1 MKRSIAA
8 IAMASAALVAC
19 EPKVPAEPNAATA
32 AEQPALT
39 QAEAAAGPASATPAA
54 PATKG
59 APTYAALYPGAETTA
74 PATLA
79 DGPDGPGGM
88 VEFRTAATPD
98 AVVDF
103 YKQRAQAAGLAPVSA
118 MDQGETRAWSAA
130 KAENGANV
138 QVVASPDGE
147 GATSVQ
153 LSWSAGR

>member
-1 MKRSIAA
+1 MKPSIAA
-8 IAMASAALVAC
+8 IAMASAALAAC
-19 EPKVPAEPNAATA
+19 SPKVPAEPDAATP
-32 AEQPALT
+32 AEQPAI
-39 QAEAAAGPASATPAA
+39 AADATPAA
-54 PATKG
+54 EAAPATPAAKG
-59 APTYAALYPGAETTA
+59 APAYAALYPGAEATA
-74 PATLA
+74 PATVA

-130 KAENGANV
+130 KAANGANV
-138 QVVASPDGE
+138 QVVASPDSE

>member
-8 IAMASAALVAC
+8 IVMASAALVAC
-19 EPKVPAEPNAATA
+19 EPKVPAEPNAVTAT
-32 AEQPALT
+32 EQPALT

-59 APTYAALYPGAETTA
+59 APTYAALYPGAEATA

-79 DGPDGPGGM
+79 NGPDGPGGM

-130 KAENGANV
+130 KADNGASV
-138 QVVASPDGE
+138 QVVASPSE

>member
-8 IAMASAALVAC
+8 IAMASAALAAC
-19 EPKVPAEPNAATA
+19 SPKVPAEPKADAA
-32 AEQPALT
+32 AEPA
-39 QAEAAAGPASATPAA
+39 AVAADARPAADAVPVTPAA
-54 PATKG
+54 KG
-59 APTYAALYPGAETTA
+59 APAYAALYPGAETTA
-74 PATLA
+74 PATVA

-130 KAENGANV
+130 KADSGASV
-138 QVVASPDGE
+138 QVVASPSE

>member
-8 IAMASAALVAC
+8 IAMASAALAAC
-19 EPKVPAEPNAATA
+19 SPKVPAEPDGAAA
-32 AEQPALT
+32 AEPAAAVAA
-39 QAEAAAGPASATPAA
+39 AEAKPAADAAPATPAA
-54 PATKG
+54 KG
-59 APTYAALYPGAETTA
+59 APAYAALYPGAEATA
-74 PATLA
+74 PATVA

-130 KAENGANV
+130 KAASGANV

>member
-8 IAMASAALVAC
+8 IAMASAALAAC
-19 EPKVPAEPNAATA
+19 SPKVPAEPKADA
-32 AEQPALT
+32 AEQPAAT
-39 QAEAAAGPASATPAA
+39 EASVAAGPADATPATPAA
-54 PATKG
+54 KG
-59 APTYAALYPGAETTA
+59 APTYAALYPGSEATA
-74 PATLA
+74 PATVA

-130 KAENGANV
+130 KADNGASV
-138 QVVASPDGE
+138 SVVASPVD
-147 GATSVQ
+147 GATSVN

>member
-8 IAMASAALVAC
+8 IAMATAALAAC
-19 EPKVPAEPNAATA
+19 SPKVPAEPKADA
-32 AEQPALT
+32 AEQPAVA
-39 QAEAAAGPASATPAA
+39 AEATAAAETTPAAAATPAA
-54 PATKG
+54 KG
-59 APTYAALYPGAETTA
+59 APAYAALYPGAEPKA
-74 PATLA
+74 PATVA

-88 VEFRTAATPD
+88 VTFSTSATPD

-130 KAENGANV
+130 KANGANV

>member
-8 IAMASAALVAC
+8 IALVASTALVAC
-19 EPKVPAEPNAATA
+19 NPRVPAEPKADPA
-32 AEQPALT
+32 AEQPAAA
-39 QAEAAAGPASATPAA
+39 AEAKPAADSVPATPAA
-54 PATKG
+54 KG
-59 APTYAALYPGAETTA
+59 APAYAALYPGAEPTA
-74 PATLA
+74 PATVA

-88 VEFRTAATPD
+88 VTFSTSATPD

-130 KAENGANV
+130 KAANGANV
-138 QVVASPDGE
+138 QVVASPDGA

>member
-1 MKRSIAA
+1 MKRSIVA
-8 IAMASAALVAC
+8 IALAMAGLAAC
-19 EPKVPAEPNAATA
+19 DPKVPAEPDQARAS
-32 AEQPALT
+32 EQAG
-39 QAEAAAGPASATPAA
+39 AEAATPAA
-54 PATKG
+54 KTIPAEPAARG
-59 APTYAALYPGAETTA
+59 APAYAALYPGAEATA

-88 VEFRTAATPD
+88 VEFRTSAAPD

-103 YKQRAQAAGLAPVSA
+103 YRQRAQAAGLAPVSA

-130 KAENGANV
+130 KTDNGASV
-138 QVVASPDGE
+138 SVVASPSE

>member
-1 MKRSIAA
+1 MKPSLAA
-8 IAMASAALVAC
+8 IALVASTALVAC
-19 EPKVPAEPNAATA
+19 NPRVPAEPKADTA
-32 AEQPALT
+32 AEQPAEA
-39 QAEAAAGPASATPAA
+39 AEAKPAADSAPATPAA
-54 PATKG
+54 KG
-59 APTYAALYPGAETTA
+59 APAYAALYPGAEPTA
-74 PATLA
+74 PATFA

-88 VEFRTAATPD
+88 VTFSTSATPD

-130 KAENGANV
+130 KASGANV
-138 QVVASPDGE
+138 QVVASPDGA

>member
-1 MKRSIAA
+1 MRQCPMTRNPVINSR
-8 IAMASAALVAC
+8 AS
-19 EPKVPAEPNAATA
+19 
-32 AEQPALT
+32 
-39 QAEAAAGPASATPAA
+39 
-54 PATKG
+54 
-59 APTYAALYPGAETTA
+59 
-74 PATLA
+74 
-79 DGPDGPGGM
+79 D
-88 VEFRTAATPD
+88 AATPD

-130 KAENGANV
+130 KADTGANV